1 MTDMQIKNGY
11 IEQLL
16 DQRKENS
23 YDTEFSNIMIK
34 FQIRRRSI
42 LFFTFHREFLI
53 VQKIKLKE
61 TKNWKDLFGTKINI
75 KQPMI

>member
-42 LFFTFHREFLI
+42 LFLHSTENF
-53 VQKIKLKE
+53 QKIKLKE

>member
-16 DQRKENS
+16 DYRKENS

-42 LFFTFHREFLI
+42 LFLHSTENF
-53 VQKIKLKE
+53 QKIKLKE